1 MLFRSNF
8 LSRPNVKQPILTQ
21 YCDGQRVTCPNWLSQ
36 WGSKYLGDQNYSA
49 IEILRYYYGS
59 NLYINE
65 AEEISGIPASWPRE
79 NLQIGSSGEK
89 VRQMQ
94 EQLNRIAQVYTSIPR
109 VAADGSFGPATQAAV
124 RRFQS
129 VFGLPQTGVVDYA
142 TWYKISEIYVG
153 VTRIAELT

>member
-1 MLFRSNF
+1 M
-8 LSRPNVKQPILTQ
+8 
-21 YCDGQRVTCPNWLSQ
+21 
-36 WGSKYLGDQNYSA
+36 
-49 IEILRYYYGS
+49 
-59 NLYINE
+59 YINE

-129 VFGLPQTGVVDYA
+129 VLGLPRTGVVDCA
-142 TWYKISEIYVG
+142 SW
-153 VTRIAELT
+153 